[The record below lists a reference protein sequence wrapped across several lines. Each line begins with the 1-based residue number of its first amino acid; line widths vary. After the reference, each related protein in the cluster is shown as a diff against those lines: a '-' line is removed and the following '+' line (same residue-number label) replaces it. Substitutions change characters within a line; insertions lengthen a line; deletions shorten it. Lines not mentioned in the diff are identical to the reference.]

1 MKRYIIWYYRKH
13 LAAVS
18 HAKWL
23 LFKTQPEYQEG
34 TRVIVRFR
42 SAIYGVEEV
51 LCRITE
57 VTYRFHSL
65 TYDVIILEDKEWLAF
80 GTRTFVYPD
89 NILKKQ
95 QYNSTECSPPP

>member
-23 LFKTQPEYQEG
+23 MFKKQPEYQEG
-34 TRVIVRFR
+34 SRVIVRFR
-42 SAIYGVEEV
+42 SALFGTEEV

-65 TYDVIILEDKEWLAF
+65 TYDLIVLEDKEWISF
-80 GTRTFVYPD
+80 GTRTFVFPE
-89 NILKKQ
+89 NIIRQ
-95 QYNSTECSPPP
+95 QHRKNGSR

>member
-57 VTYRFHSL
+57 ITYRFHSL

-95 QYNSTECSPPP
+95 QHNSTERSLPP